1 MSNLKFEGWEAHVEP
16 ERAAPAPAGAGAAET
31 EGGLVMF
38 LVRIGEREHAVRLLS
53 HEAGL
58 LSFEVD
64 GRVLR
69 ASVETRDGGVEVI
82 LEGRRAVFLHETG
95 LPETGL
101 PETGLPEAGAARS
114 GGADIYGLLRA
125 ELPGRVLEVRVKE
138 GDLLEGGEVLL
149 LTEAMKME
157 YPLRAPG
164 PARVGRVHVRAGQQ
178 IAAGDPL
185 IELVSPEE
193 T

>member
-1 MSNLKFEGWEAHVEP
+1 
-16 ERAAPAPAGAGAAET
+16 
-31 EGGLVMF
+31 MF
-38 LVRIGEREHAVRLLS
+38 LVRIGEREHTVRLLS

-69 ASVETRDGGVEVI
+69 AAVETRSGGVEVI
-82 LEGRRAVFLHETG
+82 LEGRRAVFLHEAGGPEVG
-95 LPETGL
+95 LPGS
-101 PETGLPEAGAARS
+101 GGARS
-114 GGADIYGLLRA
+114 GGADMYGLLRA
-125 ELPGRVLEVRVKE
+125 ELPGRVLEVRAKE

-149 LTEAMKME
+149 LTEAMKWD

-164 PARVGRVHVRAGQQ
+164 AARVGRVHVRAGQQ

-185 IELVSPEE
+185 IELLPPEE
-193 T
+193 TSGSEIT